1 VASSYLMPLYKSPP
15 SASLSHELIFLDM
28 ERFDVPMPM
37 RSCAF
42 NIVGE
47 LHGEDVF
54 QMVMKY
60 QYQVHL
66 LGVKGVLWS

>member
-1 VASSYLMPLYKSPP
+1 
-15 SASLSHELIFLDM
+15 M